1 MKRLLIT
8 VCTYNEL
15 QNIRLL
21 IPELRSVAPHADILV
36 VDDNS
41 PDGTGEAVAVMAT
54 SDPHVRLLH
63 RPAKMGLGGAS
74 LAGFRHAI
82 ENDYDQLLNLDAD
95 FSHNPRYIPDLLK
108 TAKTCD
114 VAIGSRYVDGG
125 GVVGLTLKRH
135 IMSKAVNTYARLFL
149 GLKTRDNSGSYRCY
163 NVSKLSEIDW
173 DRTMATGYAFLEEV
187 LFRCRQVGCTFGETP
202 IVFEDRRY
210 GATKINW
217 KEVASALWV
226 IFRLG
231 LQRLVGTPVRASTS
245 TKQPDRS

>member
-8 VCTYNEL
+8 VCTYNEV

-36 VDDNS
+36 IDDNS
-41 PDGTGEAVAVMAT
+41 PDGTGKAVALMAE
-54 SDPHVRLLH
+54 SDPHVSLLH

-82 ENDYDQLLNLDAD
+82 ENDYEQLLNLDAD

-108 TAKTCD
+108 TAETCD

-125 GVVGLTLKRH
+125 GVVGLTLKRQ
-135 IMSKAVNTYARLFL
+135 IMSKSLNTYARLCL

-163 NVSKLSEIDW
+163 SVSKLSEIDW
-173 DRTMATGYAFLEEV
+173 NRTMASGYAFLEEV
-187 LFRCRQVGCTFGETP
+187 LFRCVIDHHAKSDDRQYEYQHRNQNCNCC
-202 IVFEDRRY
+202 D
-210 GATKINW
+210 
-217 KEVASALWV
+217 
-226 IFRLG
+226 
-231 LQRLVGTPVRASTS
+231 
-245 TKQPDRS
+245 